1 MSTDKFI
8 ETVQSCVHAYE
19 LDLFWIIV
27 YLGYL
32 YLCLISYFIDMIM
45 IWAAQFCETGPGW
58 MVPWTGQGNATL
70 RIDKWVDLL

>member
-45 IWAAQFCETGPGW
+45 I
-58 MVPWTGQGNATL
+58 
-70 RIDKWVDLL
+70 